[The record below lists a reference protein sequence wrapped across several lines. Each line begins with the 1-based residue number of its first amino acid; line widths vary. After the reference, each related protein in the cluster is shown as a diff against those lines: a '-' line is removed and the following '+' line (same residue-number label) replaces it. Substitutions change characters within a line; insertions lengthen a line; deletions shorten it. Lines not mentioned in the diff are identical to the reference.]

1 MTKQQKESTYLCTGG
16 GNSARI
22 GFLHPGGIATFVQVN
37 VKQMNTSNAYT
48 YRQIA
53 RAIEHLTAN
62 FREQPS
68 LSELAEKANLSEFH
82 FQRLFTEWAGVSPKK
97 FGQYL
102 TLEHA
107 KTRLRNGAPLADT
120 AYEAG
125 LSGTGRLHDL
135 FVSIEGVTPGQF
147 RQAGSGIALL
157 YGVFDSPFGDYLLG
171 TINGKI
177 ALLHFLNEGDT
188 PETILA
194 TAWPEA
200 TLQPESTP
208 LQSLADQIFPA
219 KESNGV
225 IQKDRLPI
233 LLRGSAF
240 QLKVWEA
247 LLRIPEGQLASYDQI
262 ADAIGQPTASRAVGT
277 AIGSNPVGYL
287 IPCHRV
293 IKKTGLFGGYRWG
306 VERKQAMLGWEAAR
320 TDSPS

>member
-1 MTKQQKESTYLCTGG
+1 MTTDSTY
-16 GNSARI
+16 
-22 GFLHPGGIATFVQVN
+22 
-37 VKQMNTSNAYT
+37 T
-48 YRQIA
+48 YQQIA
-53 RAIEHLTAN
+53 RAIEHLTTHY
-62 FREQPS
+62 REQPS

-107 KTRLRNGAPLADT
+107 KTRLRNGAPLVDA
-120 AYEAG
+120 AYDAG

-135 FVSIEGVTPGQF
+135 FVNIEGVTPGQF
-147 RQAGSGIALL
+147 KQAGSGLALI
-157 YGVFDSPFGDYLLG
+157 YGVFDSPFGHYVLG
-171 TINGKI
+171 TINDKI
-177 ALLHFLNEGDT
+177 ALLHFLNETDK

-200 TLQPESTP
+200 ALSQDPASLQV
-208 LQSLADQIFPA
+208 LADQIFPVSDVA
-219 KESNGV
+219 SGDPTRQ
-225 IQKDRLPI
+225 IQRRLPV

-247 LLRIPEGQLASYDQI
+247 LLKIPEGQLASYDQI
-262 ADAIGQPTASRAVGT
+262 AESIGQPGASRAVGT
-277 AIGSNPVGYL
+277 AIGSNQVGYL

-306 VERKQAMLGWEAAR
+306 TERKQAMLGWEAAR
-320 TDSPS
+320 VDG

>member
-1 MTKQQKESTYLCTGG
+1 MNANSTY
-16 GNSARI
+16 
-22 GFLHPGGIATFVQVN
+22 
-37 VKQMNTSNAYT
+37 T
-48 YRQIA
+48 YQQIA
-53 RAIEHLTAN
+53 RAIEHLTTN
-62 FREQPS
+62 FRDQPS

-107 KTRLRNGAPLADT
+107 KTRLRTGAPLTDAAHD
-120 AYEAG
+120 AG

-135 FVSIEGVTPGQF
+135 FVRIEGVTPGQF
-147 RQAGSGIALL
+147 KQLGSGLTL
-157 YGVFDSPFGDYLLG
+157 SYGVFDSPFGPYVLG
-171 TINGKI
+171 AMSATAVADKI
-177 ALLHFLNEGDT
+177 VLLHFLSDGDE
-188 PETILA
+188 PESIVK
-194 TAWPEA
+194 TAWPEVA
-200 TLQPESTP
+200 LRYDPTSLQP
-208 LQSLADQIFPA
+208 LADQIFPA
-219 KESNGV
+219 THVALDIKSA
-225 IQKDRLPI
+225 QRLPI

-247 LLRIPEGQLASYDQI
+247 LLKIPEGQLASYDQI
-262 ADAIGQPTASRAVGT
+262 AEAIGQPTASRAVGT

-320 TDSPS
+320 LDG

>member
-1 MTKQQKESTYLCTGG
+1 MNTNSTY
-16 GNSARI
+16 
-22 GFLHPGGIATFVQVN
+22 
-37 VKQMNTSNAYT
+37 T
-48 YRQIA
+48 YQQIA
-53 RAIEHLTAN
+53 RAIEHLTTHY
-62 FREQPS
+62 REQPS

-107 KTRLRNGAPLADT
+107 KIRLRNGAPLADA

-135 FVSIEGVTPGQF
+135 FVNIEGVTPGQF
-147 RQAGSGIALL
+147 RQAGSGLILN
-157 YGVFDSPFGDYLLG
+157 YGIFDSPFGNYVLG
-171 TINGKI
+171 AINQKI
-177 ALLHFLNEGDT
+177 ALLHFLSEGDQ
-188 PETILA
+188 PETMLTA
-194 TAWPEA
+194 TWPEA
-200 TLQPESTP
+200 TLSHDPVS
-208 LQSLADQIFPA
+208 LQVLAKEIFPTTDA
-219 KESNGV
+219 ASGRLTA
-225 IQKDRLPI
+225 QRLPQRRLPL

-247 LLRIPEGQLASYDQI
+247 LLKIPEGRLASYDQI
-262 ADAIGQPTASRAVGT
+262 AEAIGQPTASRAVGT
-277 AIGSNPVGYL
+277 AIGANPVGYL

-320 TDSPS
+320 VEG

>member
-1 MTKQQKESTYLCTGG
+1 MTTNSTY
-16 GNSARI
+16 
-22 GFLHPGGIATFVQVN
+22 
-37 VKQMNTSNAYT
+37 T
-48 YRQIA
+48 YQQIA
-53 RAIEHLTAN
+53 RAIEHLTTH

-68 LSELAEKANLSEFH
+68 LGELAEKANLSEFH

-107 KTRLRNGAPLADT
+107 KTQLRKGAPLSDA
-120 AYEAG
+120 AHEAG

-135 FVSIEGVTPGQF
+135 FVTIEGITPGQF
-147 RQAGSGIALL
+147 KQAGSGLVL
-157 YGVFDSPFGDYLLG
+157 SYGIFNSPFGEYVLG
-171 TINGKI
+171 AINGKI
-177 ALLHFLNEGDT
+177 ALLHFLNDGDT
-188 PETILA
+188 PESILTA
-194 TAWPEA
+194 AWPEVA
-200 TLQPESTP
+200 LHWNQDAVQT
-208 LQSLADQIFPA
+208 LADQVFP
-219 KESNGV
+219 SNDV
-225 IQKDRLPI
+225 VSETHALPV

-247 LLRIPEGQLASYDQI
+247 LLKIPEGRLASYDQI
-262 ADAIGQPTASRAVGT
+262 AEAIGQPTASRAVGT

-320 TDSPS
+320 VDQ

>member
-1 MTKQQKESTYLCTGG
+1 
-16 GNSARI
+16 
-22 GFLHPGGIATFVQVN
+22 
-37 VKQMNTSNAYT
+37 MNTSNAYT
-48 YRQIA
+48 YQQIA

-68 LSELAEKANLSEFH
+68 LGELAEKANLSEFH

-107 KTRLRNGAPLADT
+107 KTRLRNGAPLADA

-135 FVSIEGVTPGQF
+135 FVRIEGVTPGQF
-147 RQAGSGIALL
+147 RQAGLGIALS
-157 YGVFDSPFGDYLLG
+157 YGVFDSLFGTYVLG

-177 ALLHFLNEGDT
+177 ALLHFLNEGDV

-200 TLQPESTP
+200 ALRHEPALLQP
-208 LQSLADQIFPA
+208 LADQIFSSWEP
-219 KESNGV
+219 NGAARE
-225 IQKDRLPI
+225 DRLPV

-247 LLRIPEGQLASYDQI
+247 LLKIPEGHLTSYDRI
-262 ADAIGQPTASRAVGT
+262 AEAIGQPTASRAVGT

-306 VERKQAMLGWEAAR
+306 AERKQAMLGWEAAR
-320 TDSPS
+320 VNG

>member
-1 MTKQQKESTYLCTGG
+1 
-16 GNSARI
+16 
-22 GFLHPGGIATFVQVN
+22 
-37 VKQMNTSNAYT
+37 MNTNSPFT
-48 YRQIA
+48 YQQIA
-53 RAIEHLTAN
+53 RAIEHLTAT
-62 FREQPS
+62 FREQPT

-107 KTRLRNGAPLADT
+107 KSRLRTGAPLAD
-120 AYEAG
+120 AAHDAG

-147 RQAGSGIALL
+147 KLAGAGLVLS
-157 YGVFDSPFGDYLLG
+157 YGVFNSPFGLYLLG
-171 TINGKI
+171 ALRGKI
-177 ALLHFLNEGDT
+177 ALLHFLNDGDQ

-194 TAWPEA
+194 TVWPEVSLQNDPTA
-200 TLQPESTP
+200 LQP
-208 LQSLADQIFPA
+208 LADQIFAQTTVADMANMSTKP
-219 KESNGV
+219 
-225 IQKDRLPI
+225 LPI

-247 LLRIPEGQLASYDQI
+247 LLKIPEGRLVSYDQI

-320 TDSPS
+320 VEL

>member
-1 MTKQQKESTYLCTGG
+1 MITNSTY
-16 GNSARI
+16 
-22 GFLHPGGIATFVQVN
+22 
-37 VKQMNTSNAYT
+37 T
-48 YRQIA
+48 YQQIA
-53 RAIEHLTAN
+53 RAIEHLTTH

-68 LSELAEKANLSEFH
+68 LGELAEKANLSEFH

-107 KTRLRNGAPLADT
+107 KTQLRKGAPLSDA
-120 AYEAG
+120 AHEAG

-135 FVSIEGVTPGQF
+135 FVTIEGVTPGQF
-147 RQAGSGIALL
+147 KLAGSGLVL
-157 YGVFDSPFGDYLLG
+157 SYGVFDSPFGKYVLG
-171 TINGKI
+171 AINGKI
-177 ALLHFLNEGDT
+177 ALLHFLNEGDD
-188 PETILA
+188 PESILT
-194 TAWPEA
+194 TAWPEVA
-200 TLQPESTP
+200 LRHDQDAVQTLANQVFPSNDVASLIHP
-208 LQSLADQIFPA
+208 LP
-219 KESNGV
+219 V
-225 IQKDRLPI
+225 

-247 LLRIPEGQLASYDQI
+247 LLKIPEGRLASYDQI
-262 ADAIGQPTASRAVGT
+262 AEAIGQPTASRAVGT

-320 TDSPS
+320 VDS